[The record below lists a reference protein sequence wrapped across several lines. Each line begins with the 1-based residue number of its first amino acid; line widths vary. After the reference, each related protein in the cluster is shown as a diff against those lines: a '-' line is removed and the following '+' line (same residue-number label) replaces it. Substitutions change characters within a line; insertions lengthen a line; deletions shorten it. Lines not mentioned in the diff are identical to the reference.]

1 MRLGVHLPQFREAV
15 PGEVLAAAA
24 REAEEA
30 GADDLWVSDHVIL
43 PAGSERPPEVF
54 HDPLT
59 VLTWAAVT
67 PAREALPRRRGT
79 APG

>member
-24 REAEEA
+24 RDAEEA

-43 PAGSERPPEVF
+43 PAGSERPP
-54 HDPLT
+54 
-59 VLTWAAVT
+59 
-67 PAREALPRRRGT
+67 G
-79 APG
+79 G